1 MQLDQLDQDRA
12 YFHLGYGTGAGI
24 PAGDL
29 AQMEEAMRQVRGQ
42 YQYNR
47 IIQLLDQLD
56 ASWDDYLFKKNAL
69 TTKEITSGDFNRS
82 VVRQASTVQ
91 ANEFVRANYEQM
103 VGDLAQELWVPNY
116 REDKNLRHRF
126 ERSGGEYIK
135 GIPGP
140 ADTSVGGAQYELSVC
155 VGSTG
160 ISGF

>member
-1 MQLDQLDQDRA
+1 MQLDQSDQDRV

-29 AQMEEAMRQVRGQ
+29 AQVEEAVRQVRGQ

-47 IIQLLDQLD
+47 IVQLLDQLD
-56 ASWDDYLFKKNAL
+56 ASWDNYLFKDNNL

-82 VVRQASTVQ
+82 VVRQASVVQ
-91 ANEFVRANYEQM
+91 ANEFVRSNYDQM

-116 REDKNLRHRF
+116 RAEKTLRYRF

-135 GIPGP
+135 CVPGP
-140 ADTSVGGAQYELSVC
+140 ADTSVGGAQYELKTC
-155 VGSTG
+155 AGATG